1 MKSGITKIIIGCLA
15 TATAMSVSVGA
26 FAQDGATP
34 APSPAPTARQNPVE
48 PPAKPAVR
56 YQRPDHVPPLPP
68 RKMYS
73 GDTYERSIAVSPNV
87 NLTLCVAQ
95 GDLRIN
101 GWSRNEVRV
110 YVKDG
115 GNLKFNVREKS
126 ERDGKP
132 NWVSPVPFDQ
142 KHSNKT
148 YPDCIWGSYVEIDMP
163 MSASI
168 EIKGTET
175 EATIDDIRKVYF
187 KNISGDITVRNATN
201 GVTALTYEGDVTVE
215 GSTGAINLETTSG
228 NITAFQISPAE
239 IGDRFKAKTNS
250 GSILLQAVGHRQTE
264 VTTISGS
271 VSFNGEIRS
280 GGSYNMST
288 TNGSIRLTLPSTTAC
303 QISAIYGSGN
313 FVTEIPVKIE
323 TENVAPGSI
332 KKVVGKMGT
341 GGDATLRLSANN
353 GSIGIKKN

>member
-1 MKSGITKIIIGCLA
+1 
-15 TATAMSVSVGA
+15 MSVSVGA

-115 GNLKFNVREKS
+115 GNLKFNVREKC

-168 EIKGTET
+168 EIKGTGNRS
-175 EATIDDIRKVYF
+175 DDRRYPK
-187 KNISGDITVRNATN
+187 G
-201 GVTALTYEGDVTVE
+201 L
-215 GSTGAINLETTSG
+215 
-228 NITAFQISPAE
+228 FQE
-239 IGDRFKAKTNS
+239 YQR
-250 GSILLQAVGHRQTE
+250 GHNRSQRQT
-264 VTTISGS
+264 
-271 VSFNGEIRS
+271 
-280 GGSYNMST
+280 
-288 TNGSIRLTLPSTTAC
+288 A
-303 QISAIYGSGN
+303 
-313 FVTEIPVKIE
+313 
-323 TENVAPGSI
+323 
-332 KKVVGKMGT
+332 
-341 GGDATLRLSANN
+341 
-353 GSIGIKKN
+353 

>member
-1 MKSGITKIIIGCLA
+1 
-15 TATAMSVSVGA
+15 MSVSVGA
-26 FAQDGATP
+26 FAQVGATP
-34 APSPAPTARQNPVE
+34 APKPAPTARQYPVE
-48 PPAKPAVR
+48 PPATPNKR
-56 YQRPDHVPPLPP
+56 YDRENYRVPPAPP
-68 RKMYS
+68 NSRMYG
-73 GDTYERSIAVSPNV
+73 GDTYERSMAVSPNV

-132 NWVSPVPFDQ
+132 NWISPVPFDQ
-142 KHSNKT
+142 KNTNKT
-148 YPDCIWGSYVEIDMP
+148 YPECIWGDYIEIDLP
-163 MSASI
+163 MTASI

-187 KNISGDITVRNATN
+187 KNISGDITVRNASN

-215 GSTGAINLETTSG
+215 GSMGPINLETTSG
-228 NITAFQISPAE
+228 NITAFQISPGE

-250 GSILLQAVGHRQTE
+250 GSILLQNVGHRQTE

-280 GGSYNMST
+280 GG
-288 TNGSIRLTLPSTTAC
+288 
-303 QISAIYGSGN
+303 
-313 FVTEIPVKIE
+313 
-323 TENVAPGSI
+323 
-332 KKVVGKMGT
+332 
-341 GGDATLRLSANN
+341 
-353 GSIGIKKN
+353 